1 MKDQLIEQ
9 CLLILSREDVKK
21 EMKELF
27 KPIISLI
34 VQEIYPYIYLSLI
47 FVIISFLLILGIFY
61 LLLRNN
67 LKTLNLNNIFLLLSL
82 ILLSLSEYIFFF
94 FKNN

>member
-9 CLLILSREDVKK
+9 CLIILSREDVKK
-21 EMKELF
+21 EVKELF
-27 KPIISLI
+27 KPVVSLL
-34 VQEIYPYIYLSLI
+34 VKEIYPYIYLSLI

-67 LKTLNLNNIFLLLSL
+67 LKTFQ
-82 ILLSLSEYIFFF
+82 
-94 FKNN
+94 FK

>member
-9 CLLILSREDVKK
+9 CLLVLARDDVKK
-21 EMKELF
+21 EVKEFF
-27 KPIISLI
+27 KPLISLI

-61 LLLRNN
+61 LLLRTN
-67 LKTLNLNNIFLLLSL
+67 LKSMAL
-82 ILLSLSEYIFFF
+82 
-94 FKNN
+94 K

>member
-1 MKDQLIEQ
+1 MKNQIIEQ
-9 CLLILSREDVKK
+9 CLNILARDDVKH
-21 EMKELF
+21 EVKELF
-27 KPIISLI
+27 KPLVSLI

-67 LKTLNLNNIFLLLSL
+67 LKIFQ
-82 ILLSLSEYIFFF
+82 I
-94 FKNN
+94 K

>member
-34 VQEIYPYIYLSLI
+34 VQEIYPYIYLTII
-47 FVIISFLLILGIFY
+47 FIIVLTYYF
-61 LLLRNN
+61 
-67 LKTLNLNNIFLLLSL
+67 KLN
-82 ILLSLSEYIFFF
+82 
-94 FKNN
+94 

>member
-1 MKDQLIEQ
+1 MKEQLIKE
-9 CLLILSREDVKK
+9 CLNILARDDVKK
-21 EMKELF
+21 ELKDLF
-27 KPIISLI
+27 KPLVSLI

-67 LKTLNLNNIFLLLSL
+67 LKIFH
-82 ILLSLSEYIFFF
+82 I
-94 FKNN
+94 K

>member
-1 MKDQLIEQ
+1 MKNQIIEQ
-9 CLLILSREDVKK
+9 CLNILARDDVKK
-21 EMKELF
+21 EVKELF
-27 KPIISLI
+27 KPLVSLI

-67 LKTLNLNNIFLLLSL
+67 LKIFHL
-82 ILLSLSEYIFFF
+82 
-94 FKNN
+94 K

>member
-1 MKDQLIEQ
+1 MKNQIIEQ
-9 CLLILSREDVKK
+9 CLNILARDDVKK
-21 EMKELF
+21 EVKELF
-27 KPIISLI
+27 KPLVSLI

-67 LKTLNLNNIFLLLSL
+67 LKIFH
-82 ILLSLSEYIFFF
+82 I
-94 FKNN
+94 K

>member
-1 MKDQLIEQ
+1 MKDRLIEQ
-9 CLLILSREDVKK
+9 CLNILARDDVKK
-21 EMKELF
+21 EVKELF
-27 KPIISLI
+27 KPLVSLI

-67 LKTLNLNNIFLLLSL
+67 LKIFHL
-82 ILLSLSEYIFFF
+82 
-94 FKNN
+94 K

>member
-1 MKDQLIEQ
+1 MKDQFIEQ

-27 KPIISLI
+27 KPIIGVI
-34 VQEIYPYIYLSLI
+34 VQEIYPYIYLSLL

-67 LKTLNLNNIFLLLSL
+67 IKMLNLNNIF
-82 ILLSLSEYIFFF
+82 
-94 FKNN
+94 

>member
-1 MKDQLIEQ
+1 MKNQIIEQ
-9 CLLILSREDVKK
+9 CLNILARDDVKK
-21 EMKELF
+21 EVKELF
-27 KPIISLI
+27 KPLVSLI

-67 LKTLNLNNIFLLLSL
+67 LKIFQM
-82 ILLSLSEYIFFF
+82 
-94 FKNN
+94 K